1 MSKPKGASLFRIF
14 RPTDRDI
21 EFLKAKFGIHPIILH
36 ELKTATAR
44 ARVEHYDGYLFFVF
58 YFPLYDAKHE
68 NTIRAEI
75 DFIITRDTVIAV
87 HNEKIEV
94 LDTLGETSDENSL
107 KLLYKVL
114 QALLEFQ
121 ERQLRHVR
129 EKIEGVSKE
138 LFRDKEKEVL
148 ERISYLKRDISEY
161 RIIVRFQQTIL
172 QSLIP
177 RGLKFWSK
185 DVEIYLNDLVGDHLR
200 IVNQVENYREA
211 INDFEDTNNQLMSV
225 KINMVMK
232 TFTILS
238 FLTFPF
244 MLLAALFSMN
254 TRDTPLIGTPGAFW
268 IIFFIMVIGMSS
280 LALYFK
286 KRGWF

>member
-1 MSKPKGASLFRIF
+1 M
-14 RPTDRDI
+14 
-21 EFLKAKFGIHPIILH
+21 
-36 ELKTATAR
+36 
-44 ARVEHYDGYLFFVF
+44 
-58 YFPLYDAKHE
+58 
-68 NTIRAEI
+68 
-75 DFIITRDTVIAV
+75 
-87 HNEKIEV
+87 
-94 LDTLGETSDENSL
+94 
-107 KLLYKVL
+107 
-114 QALLEFQ
+114 
-121 ERQLRHVR
+121 R

-161 RIIVRFQQTIL
+161 RIIVRLQQTIL

-177 RGLKFWSK
+177 RGVKFWNK

-211 INDFEDTNNQLMSV
+211 INDFEDTNNQLMSL
-225 KINMVMK
+225 KINTVMK

-244 MLLAALFSMN
+244 MLIAALL
-254 TRDTPLIGTPGAFW
+254 TIPARGTPILDLPGAFW
-268 IIFFIMVIGMSS
+268 IIFFMMLFGAGL